1 MKKLHALLVTIALAA
16 SAAFAAPVAAQR
28 SPGDVVVRSGGVGV
42 EDRAA
47 LEAERTRYN
56 LRLVG
61 AAQAQPLVYL
71 HWPAGVSG
79 AGPGGRPRLAV
90 AHAHY
95 FDCQH
100 HRADHVEASLDLLVD
115 WRPAEAALERRPT

>member
-28 SPGDVVVRSGGVGV
+28 APGDVVVRSGGVGV

-47 LEAERTRYN
+47 LEAERARYN
-56 LRLVG
+56 LRVVG

-71 HWPAGVSG
+71 QWPAGVSG
-79 AGPGGRPRLAV
+79 AGPAGGRG
-90 AHAHY
+90 
-95 FDCQH
+95 
-100 HRADHVEASLDLLVD
+100 
-115 WRPAEAALERRPT
+115 